1 MFKILLRY
9 KAFGHVR
16 RGLSR
21 FEVYRKQWTDRQT
34 DMTCTNKQVMYK
46 DYWLN
51 YEEKKYIKQNNTRLR
66 FSSFECC

>member
-1 MFKILLRY
+1 MFKILLKY

-16 RGLSR
+16 RGLLQKFGPDRFSR

-34 DMTCTNKQVMYK
+34 DMTCTNKQIMYK

-51 YEEKKYIKQNNTRLR
+51 YEEKNI
-66 FSSFECC
+66 

>member
-34 DMTCTNKQVMYK
+34 DMTCTNKQIMYK

-51 YEEKKYIKQNNTRLR
+51 YEEKNI
-66 FSSFECC
+66 